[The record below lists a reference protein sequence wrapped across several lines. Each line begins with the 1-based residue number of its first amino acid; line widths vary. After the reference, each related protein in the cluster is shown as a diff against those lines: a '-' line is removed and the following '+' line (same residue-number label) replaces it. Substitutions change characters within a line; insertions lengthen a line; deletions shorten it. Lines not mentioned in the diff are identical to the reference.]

1 MSKYIVSLIVI
12 VILQKYLNDR
22 NIVLKQPYMNE
33 S

>member
-22 NIVLKQPYMNE
+22 NIVLKQSYMNE